1 MLNNVKM
8 GTKLIGSFLFL
19 ALLILVVAVANY
31 LFMQQ
36 INNNLSALY
45 NDQLL
50 PIEYLSTAQVNLYE
64 YRAYAFFYIALPE
77 GRATTRPELD
87 ASAAALDQALKD
99 YETQVLK
106 DANQADESAENEADL
121 EALATVR
128 EDWLA
133 YQKVAEKVINFVD
146 NGDMESATKSM
157 SAGGEAAILRK
168 NVSDSMENL
177 VRLET
182 EQAQEHEREGA
193 ATFATASGISV
204 ALGVIGVV
212 LAVILGIVISNSIT
226 GPLNKTVTM
235 IQEMSVGRLGNRLR
249 LNRRDEIG
257 ILAQTMDQFA
267 DELQINVIGTMKK
280 IADGDLNID
289 VVVKDSRDEIG
300 PALKQTIESLRGLV
314 SETSALTK
322 SASEGQLSVRG
333 DAARY
338 KGAYREIVQGLNN
351 AIGAIVGP
359 LSASAEYVNR
369 IAKGEIPQP
378 ITEKYQGDFDL
389 LKENMNRLSERL
401 RAMVTE
407 ISGAASNLSAA
418 AAEILAATSQQVA
431 GATEQSA
438 AISQTTTTVDEVK
451 TISEQAIDR
460 AQEVVNASQRTVD
473 ISRSG
478 QQSVEQT
485 VESMG
490 LIKER
495 VEGIAEN
502 IVALSDQTQQIGEI
516 IATVNE
522 IAAQSNMLALNAS
535 VEAARAGEHGKGF
548 AAVALEVRNL
558 AEQSRQA
565 TSQVKTILQDVQN
578 AISAA
583 VMSTEEGTKVVDSGV
598 KLANQ
603 TGEVIVQLSSAIT
616 QSAQTSVQV
625 VAGGRQQASG
635 MEQIALAMQNIN
647 QATQQSLAST
657 RQAEKAAQNLNE
669 LSGKLTQL
677 VQRYKVL

>member
-1 MLNNVKM
+1 MLNNVKI
-8 GTKLIGSFLFL
+8 GTKLIGNFLIL
-19 ALLILVVAVANY
+19 AFLILVVAGVNY
-31 LFMQQ
+31 MFMRQMD
-36 INNNLSALY
+36 NNLSGVY

-50 PIEYLSTAQVNLYE
+50 PIEHLSDARTNLYG
-64 YRAYAFFYIALPE
+64 YRGNVYKYIAFPE
-77 GRATTRPELD
+77 ERSAIEQEM
-87 ASAAALDQALKD
+87 AVSAAALDQALKD
-99 YETQVLK
+99 YEAQILK
-106 DANQADESAENEADL
+106 DSGQADAAAENEADTK
-121 EALATVR
+121 ALTALR
-128 EDWLA
+128 ADWTA
-133 YQKVAEKVINFVD
+133 YQEAITDVINAVKVD
-146 NGDMESATKSM
+146 DMQTALQSM
-157 SAGGEAAILRK
+157 TSGGVASNARK
-168 NVSDSMENL
+168 QASESMENL
-177 VRLET
+177 VQLEI
-182 EQAQEHEREGA
+182 EQASELEKEGA
-193 ATFATASGISV
+193 QTFATASIISIAMGTISV
-204 ALGVIGVV
+204 LLALV
-212 LAVILGIVISNSIT
+212 LGILLSNSISS
-226 GPLNKTVTM
+226 PLNKTVTM
-235 IQEMSVGRLGNRLR
+235 LQEMSLGHLGNRLH
-249 LNRRDEIG
+249 LSRRDEIG
-257 ILAQTMDQFA
+257 ILSQTMDQFA
-267 DELQINVIGTMKK
+267 DDLQTNVIGTMRK
-280 IADGDLNID
+280 IADGDLTIEA
-289 VVVKDSRDEIG
+289 VIKDGRDEIG

-314 SETSALTK
+314 LETSTLTK
-322 SASEGQLSVRG
+322 AASEGQLSARG
-333 DAARY
+333 DAAKY

-351 AIGAIVGP
+351 VIGAIVGP
-359 LSASAEYVNR
+359 LSASAEYVDR
-369 IAKGEIPQP
+369 IARGEIPQP
-378 ITEKYQGDFDL
+378 ITERYQGDFDL
-389 LKENMNRLSERL
+389 LKDNMNRLSERL
-401 RAMVTE
+401 RSMILE
-407 ISGAASNLSAA
+407 ISSASSNLGSA
-418 AAEILAATSQQVA
+418 AAEIMAATSQQVA

-451 TISEQAIDR
+451 TISEQAIER

-616 QSAQTSVQV
+616 QAAQTSVQV